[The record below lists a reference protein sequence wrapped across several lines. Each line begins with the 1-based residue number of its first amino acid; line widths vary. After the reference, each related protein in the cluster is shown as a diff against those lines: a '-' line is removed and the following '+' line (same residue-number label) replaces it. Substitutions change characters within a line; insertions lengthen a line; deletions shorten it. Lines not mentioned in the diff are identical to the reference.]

1 VAKSGQV
8 ARRLEEAGHV
18 LCYYLWIMRIL
29 LALVI
34 VVNRAKY
41 LFAGQLPSLTFK
53 ETGLM
58 LRSGYS
64 SETILRDLVP
74 QISALRFFFRQSS
87 GVLALPPARALL
99 CYRSL
104 ALRGKPVKKLKNPVA
119 QGIGFG
125 LNK

>member
-53 ETGLM
+53 EIGLM

-74 QISALRFFFRQSS
+74 QIFALRFFFRQSS
-87 GVLALPPARALL
+87 GVLALPPPRALL

-104 ALRGKPVKKLKNPVA
+104 ALRGKPVKKWKNPVA
-119 QGIGFG
+119 QGIGFRAQ
-125 LNK
+125 